1 MKKLHFDYYMELSYE
16 EWIRECH
23 FTIKCIPR
31 NTQRQR
37 IEKISMEVEPGD
49 GVKEGQDS
57 FGNRFLYGSVSEE
70 HNQFFF
76 HIAGDA
82 VTGLSEYEDI
92 DNANMLGVYRYAY
105 GLAMPGEKLMAYYN
119 SLSARMDRELSAYEK
134 GVFLMHCLYRDFSY
148 EKNVTDVNTDAEA
161 AWVFGRGVCQDYA
174 HILIA
179 LCRLAG
185 IPARYIT
192 GMLIG
197 EGFSH
202 AWVEILWEDRWYG
215 LDPTNDLIVDDSHIK
230 IGVGR
235 DASDCMINRGIMKGG
250 GAQTQKILVT
260 VTEEGEK
267 I

>member
-31 NTQRQR
+31 DTKRQR
-37 IEKISMEVEPGD
+37 IEKIDIEVEPGND
-49 GVKEGQDS
+49 AREGQDS
-57 FGNRFLYGSVSEE
+57 FGNRFLYGSVSKE
-70 HNQFFF
+70 HNRFSFR
-76 HIAGDA
+76 IEGDA

-92 DNANMLGVYRYAY
+92 ENSNMLGAYRYAY
-105 GLAMPGEKLMAYYN
+105 GLTIPGEKLTMYYN
-119 SLSARMDRELSAYEK
+119 SLWAGMERKMSAYEK
-134 GVFLMHCLYRDFSY
+134 GIFLMHSLYRDFSY
-148 EKNVTDVNTDAEA
+148 EKNVTDVNTGAEA
-161 AWVFGRGVCQDYA
+161 AWELGRGVCQDYA

-185 IPARYIT
+185 IPARYVT

-202 AWVEILWEDRWYG
+202 AWVEILWKDRWYG

-250 GAQTQKILVT
+250 GTQTQKILVT
-260 VTEEGEK
+260 VMEKGEK